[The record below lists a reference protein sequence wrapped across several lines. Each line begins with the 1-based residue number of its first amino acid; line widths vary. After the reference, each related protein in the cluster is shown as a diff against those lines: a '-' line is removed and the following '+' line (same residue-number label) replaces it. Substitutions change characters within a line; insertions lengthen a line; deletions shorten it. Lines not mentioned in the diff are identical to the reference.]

1 MIRLW
6 HASRLA
12 RMIYC
17 CVFANSLA
25 AAIAA
30 DPPASSSNAASAS
43 NGTESAVLKRIQN
56 NWRARGEQ
64 FKSYHFAWDSQSVL
78 PAHRG
83 EAVAVTHCEYWF
95 QGSAGKAGT
104 SNAKYRIHTTLTDP
118 RLKPGVSGDEWQLTF
133 DGTTTCTFDSD
144 DRVGTVHSGY
154 WGFDRVSIEPLV
166 FAMQPASQQ
175 VIDPSSNKLRVIGD
189 NAYVG
194 QRRCLKLRQD
204 HRNFTFHC
212 WVDPEREDV
221 IAGWE
226 RLVDNQP
233 LDFFSIEYKREH
245 NEWLPSRWTETTHS
259 IPGNPSTISSVTKS
273 ATNEKFSERTFV
285 LEFPPGAVVLDT
297 KRKQNY
303 VIQKDGTRR
312 PLSADAL
319 RLYEALEQAV
329 DFTIDPEP
337 LKDALAFIA
346 QRYQIK
352 VTIDPE
358 ATRKGLIDPAIE
370 VQTKTAAFQLKR
382 VLKLLLAQSQKPLT
396 WKVRDGGLLIVPASR
411 PN

>member
-30 DPPASSSNAASAS
+30 DPPASSSNGAASA
-43 NGTESAVLKRIQN
+43 VLTRIQK
-56 NWRARGEQ
+56 NWRARGER
-64 FKSYHFAWDSQSVL
+64 FKSYYFAWDSQRVL
-78 PAHRG
+78 PNHR
-83 EAVAVTHCEYWF
+83 ADAAAATHCEYWL
-95 QGSAGKAGT
+95 QGNARK
-104 SNAKYRIHTTLTDP
+104 AKYRIHTTLADP
-118 RLKPGVSGDEWQLTF
+118 RLKQGASADEWQLTF
-133 DGTTTCTFDSD
+133 DGTTTCTLDSD

-166 FAMQPASQQ
+166 FAMQPTSQQ
-175 VIDPSSNKLRVIGD
+175 VVDPSSNKVRVIGD

-194 QRRCLKLRQD
+194 RRRCLKLRQD

-226 RLVDNQP
+226 RLVDNRP

-285 LEFPPGAVVLDT
+285 LEFPPGAIVLDKKL
-297 KRKQNY
+297 KRNS
-303 VIQKDGTRR
+303 VVQKDGT
-312 PLSADAL
+312 LKADSSGAL
-319 RLYEALEQAV
+319 RIYETLEQAV

-346 QRYQIK
+346 QRYRIK